1 MSLGGAQECGFDTHT
16 YLRVAVEKQ
25 IFYFLGET
33 ERLNFHVRV
42 VSPFDEIG
50 CISKVNRRVS
60 RKLT

>member
-50 CISKVNRRVS
+50 
-60 RKLT
+60 